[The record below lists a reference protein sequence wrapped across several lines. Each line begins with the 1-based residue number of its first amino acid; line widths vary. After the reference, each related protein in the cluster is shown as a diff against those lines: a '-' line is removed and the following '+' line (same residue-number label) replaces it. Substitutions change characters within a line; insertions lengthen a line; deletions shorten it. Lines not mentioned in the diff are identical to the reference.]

1 MRRTL
6 RGPAL
11 TIEPNSVVRIRFL
24 KATTFVLALLALIA
38 AACAAA
44 ADGRHHREVLRCTR
58 HASRSKRLED
68 NDCVLTE
75 TPRGVDRLFEKRRRS
90 SFEIAGAELRLEMS
104 NALRTRTLRRRCN
117 SSDADAVR
125 EVVAAMAR
133 DIEAGGVP
141 AKKGRGPPQRQR
153 RPPPALRPGGGLAR
167 RGAAYLGASARDTG
181 APVSLALRFDD
192 SGADEVLVFLCLVL
206 LACAMARPALETT
219 TFDTTTEV
227 VSIKRRNLFGVVTFD
242 LCVAFENVDA
252 LARRESHPRAPL
264 PGVIR
269 AAARVGARREY
280 GLRLSL
286 NAFGGKQPETAD
298 FVRRCLDVD
307 LSFGDKFADS
317 AALKRA
323 VEAANASLLAAF
335 ANESAR
341 PAKPVESS
349 ECAVCL
355 VHRKDAVLAPCG
367 HMGACFR
374 CATRLHRQQDKCPIC
389 RATIEHVVKVY
400 TRPR

>member
-1 MRRTL
+1 M
-6 RGPAL
+6 
-11 TIEPNSVVRIRFL
+11 
-24 KATTFVLALLALIA
+24 
-38 AACAAA
+38 
-44 ADGRHHREVLRCTR
+44 
-58 HASRSKRLED
+58 
-68 NDCVLTE
+68 
-75 TPRGVDRLFEKRRRS
+75 
-90 SFEIAGAELRLEMS
+90 
-104 NALRTRTLRRRCN
+104 
-117 SSDADAVR
+117 
-125 EVVAAMAR
+125 
-133 DIEAGGVP
+133 
-141 AKKGRGPPQRQR
+141 
-153 RPPPALRPGGGLAR
+153 
-167 RGAAYLGASARDTG
+167 
-181 APVSLALRFDD
+181 SLALRFDD

-252 LARRESHPRAPL
+252 LAVTEHGAHHLAVARPTEATPDDLLATLASANRIHGAPL

-367 HMGACFR
+367 HMCACFR

-400 TRPR
+400 TT